1 MAAIKPEGWLLESPE
16 NREALRT
23 PGGLIR
29 AREEGRTLEARALI
43 CDSGRNLIDG
53 LACMR
58 GRIPREEG
66 ALGIEDGSTRDIA
79 VISRVN
85 KAVCFKVVDVRR
97 QPDGKNLAIL
107 SRRAAQ
113 EEAMRLYISALRPGD
128 VIDARV
134 THLEPFGCFVDI
146 GCGIPSLIPID
157 LISVSRISHPRD
169 RFRVGQDIK
178 VAVKSIEP
186 GHRICLTHKELLGTW
201 EENASRFTPGET
213 VAGVVRSVENY
224 GIFVELTPNLA
235 GLAEPKEGVRP
246 GQSASVYIKNLIPE
260 KMKVKLIIV
269 DSFDAEYKPEDPC
282 YYISS
287 GHLSRW
293 FYSPPDCDKV
303 IETVFENGEEP
314 EETPPAGTP
323 PETKPP
329 GDPA

>member
-1 MAAIKPEGWLLESPE
+1 MTVIKPEGWLLETLE

-23 PGGLIR
+23 PGGIMK

-43 CDSGRNLIDG
+43 CDSGHNLIVD
-53 LACMR
+53 LDCMR
-58 GRIPREEG
+58 GIIPREEG
-66 ALGIEDGSTRDIA
+66 ALGLDTGATRDIA

-85 KAVCFKVVDVRR
+85 KAVSFKVKDIKH
-97 QPDGKNLAIL
+97 QPDGKNVAIL

-113 EEAMRLYISALRPGD
+113 EEAMRLSISRFMPGD

-178 VAVKSIEP
+178 VVIKSIE
-186 GHRICLTHKELLGTW
+186 GDQRICLTHKELLGTW
-201 EENASRFTPGET
+201 EENAARFTPGET
-213 VAGVVRSVENY
+213 VAGIVRSVENY
-224 GIFVELTPNLA
+224 GVFVELTPNLA

-246 GQSASVYIKNLIPE
+246 GQCASVYIKNLIPE

-269 DSFDAEYKPEDPC
+269 DSFDAEYKPEEPF
-282 YYISS
+282 YYINS

-293 FYSPPDCDKV
+293 TYSPADCDKV
-303 IETVFENGEEP
+303 IETVFE
-314 EETPPAGTP
+314 
-323 PETKPP
+323 
-329 GDPA
+329 